1 METREN
7 NKMNSTECIEN
18 LAPVTNGEN
27 QEVYIEL
34 LKKGI
39 SDKKVK
45 NIALSGSYGSGK
57 SSILQKLLST
67 LALKEQEKYLEISL
81 ANFDDNIKP
90 DEEQQHIEKSI
101 LQQIFY
107 KVSKNELPYS
117 KLERTEIKSNNS
129 ILWNTVVFFTWL
141 TSFYIFIKSSEI
153 KKLLVNLFAIQDLN
167 IQTLFILF
175 SFIPLILS
183 TFYII
188 YITIKGT
195 GKIRLNKLSFQGVNL
210 DIEDK
215 TGSLINKHLDEI
227 LYFFETTTYE
237 VLLIEDLDRQD
248 GTRIF
253 QKLREINTLL
263 NNYSNINKRKKITF
277 VYAAKDSIFTGEER
291 TKFFEFI
298 IPVVPIINTS
308 NAKDILIKKFTK
320 MGIIEKLSEDFL
332 KDISYYIHNYRQL
345 TNIVN
350 EFCIYQEALKN
361 TKDFKKLFA
370 LIVYKNFYPKDFS
383 DLQNREGML
392 FDVFH
397 NKKQEI
403 KKKIILKLDSDLQEN
418 NERLVNIQKEHLSNE
433 RELKLVFAS
442 NLFKEVANLK
452 LFYNNGSPTTIS
464 ELVDNEELFNS
475 YVIKGGN
482 FHYYYHY
489 SGNNFST
496 TSTTFKGDKS
506 GEFEKRL
513 KILKDKVLEEE
524 NKLSKEKEELQ
535 SKIREIKYEEL
546 SKLLK
551 REGKDSLLDIKQ
563 LKEEKNEITEED
575 KRNWKLIQKLLIDG
589 NIDEYYSRYISYFHE
604 GELTRND
611 YDFIGKIKDRE
622 SLDFIYGIDNIKV
635 VVNELSVND
644 FKNDIENFAV
654 AEYMFE
660 NSKIDDKRKYYIDN
674 FFENSSDEFIREL
687 LEKNLQ
693 NQNLI
698 SSILKEAGNRVK
710 LNKLFN
716 ILKDNTI
723 NTLIVILINNLKD
736 IKILTTDKDEFN
748 ILLSSSSF
756 DIYNKIKD
764 TKVLEKYLLSE
775 QIVFDELSD
784 LNYKQSEKLF
794 NFIYKNS
801 FYKRTYEN
809 IKSILINL
817 FNFKESEEMKL
828 KTANL
833 TTIKES
839 EAEELIKYIN
849 KNINLY
855 FDECFNKIEENRK
868 ETEETLLYLLNHE
881 ELKTEH
887 KKEIIVL
894 SENKIT
900 NIISIEDKDQWVV
913 LFQENKVVADWD
925 NILYY
930 YQELEIKTIDDV
942 IIKYLNNEE
951 NYIHLSKSK
960 INNDELF
967 DKSEVLNPF
976 NTKLI
981 LSNNLSDETYKH
993 LIKSVWFINY
1003 QTLSFEDL
1011 SKSKIDSILS
1021 TNILSLTQDNI
1032 DKLKENFTPKHISLI
1047 EKKKDDFLEKINEFS
1062 ITSYDIL
1069 KILNSLE
1076 FTDEEKFQIVE
1087 TIDISAFNEN
1097 LELKEKASK
1106 LYIDNHRKI
1115 ENLSLFEKLFY
1126 NKDNKI
1132 NEWALKLYVSQID
1145 SWTCDECQTYIVEFD
1160 KPYNE
1165 LLEINASPL
1174 TFKDTKVNRQLFQVL
1189 KDKGCIS
1196 TFNHKKSMMGKD
1208 EIKVNRKR
1216 KEAE

>member
-1 METREN
+1 MKTKEN
-7 NKMNSTECIEN
+7 NKMNITECIEN
-18 LAPVTNGEN
+18 LAPVIDGEN
-27 QEVYIEL
+27 QEIYIEL
-34 LKKGI
+34 LTKGI
-39 SDKKVK
+39 NDKKVK

-57 SSILQKLLST
+57 SSVLQKLLST
-67 LALKEQEKYLEISL
+67 LTPKEQEKYLEISL

-129 ILWNTVVFFTWL
+129 ILFNSIVFFTWL
-141 TSFYIFIKSSEI
+141 SSFYIFIKSSEI
-153 KKLLVNLFAIQDLN
+153 KKLLVDLFTIQDLN

-175 SFIPLILS
+175 SFIPLLLS

-188 YITIKGT
+188 HIIIKGT

-227 LYFFETTTYE
+227 LYFFETTKYE

-248 GTRIF
+248 GTKIF

-263 NNYSNINKRKKITF
+263 NNYSNINNKKKITF
-277 VYAAKDSIFTGEER
+277 VYAVKDSIFTGEER

-308 NAKDILIKKFTK
+308 NAKDILIQKFTD
-320 MGIIEKLSEDFL
+320 MGIIKKLSEDFV
-332 KDISYYIHNYRQL
+332 KDISYFIHNYRQL
-345 TNIVN
+345 INIVN
-350 EFCIYQEALKN
+350 EFCIYQESLKN
-361 TKDFKKLFA
+361 TKDYKKLFA
-370 LIVYKNFYPKDFS
+370 LIVYKNFFPQDFS

-392 FDVFH
+392 HDVFH

-403 KKKIILKLDSDLQEN
+403 KDKIILNLDGDLTKIDT
-418 NERLVNIQKEHLSNE
+418 RLENIQKEHLSNE
-433 RELKLVFAS
+433 RELKLIFAS
-442 NLFKEVANLK
+442 KLFEEVANLK
-452 LFYNNGSPTTIS
+452 LFYNNGSPATIN
-464 ELVDNEELFNS
+464 ELVDDEELFNS
-475 YVIKGGN
+475 YVMKGGSL
-482 FHYYYHY
+482 HYYYHQ
-489 SGNNFST
+489 NRNQLNT
-496 TSTTFKGDKS
+496 TNAVFKGEKT
-506 GEFEKRL
+506 GEYEKRL
-513 KILKDKVLEEE
+513 KILKDIVLEEE
-524 NKLSKEKEELQ
+524 SKLSKEKEELQ

-551 REGKDSLLDIKQ
+551 REEKDSLLDIEQ
-563 LKEEKNEITEED
+563 LKKDKVKILEED

-622 SLDFIYGIDNIKV
+622 SLDFAYGIDNIKV

-660 NSKIDDKRKYYIDN
+660 NSKIDDKRKYFINN

-693 NQNLI
+693 NQNI
-698 SSILKEAGNRVK
+698 IFSILKEAGNRVK

-716 ILKDNTI
+716 VLKDNSI
-723 NTLIVILINNLKD
+723 NALLVILINNLKD
-736 IKILTTDKDEFN
+736 IKILLTDKDEFN
-748 ILLSSSSF
+748 ILLSRLLF
-756 DIYNKIKD
+756 DVYNKIEGVE
-764 TKVLEKYLLSE
+764 VLEKHILSE
-775 QIVFDELSD
+775 QIIFNEVSA
-784 LNYKQSEKLF
+784 LNYKQSQELF
-794 NFIYKNS
+794 NFIYDNS
-801 FYKRTYEN
+801 LYSLTYEN
-809 IKSILINL
+809 IKSILINI
-817 FNFKESEEMKL
+817 FNFKESEEIKL

-839 EAEELIKYIN
+839 KAEKLINHIDES
-849 KNINLY
+849 INLY
-855 FDECFNKIEENRK
+855 FDECFYKIEENIK
-868 ETEETLLYLLNHE
+868 ESEEVLLYLLNHK
-881 ELKTEH
+881 ELKEGH

-894 SENKIT
+894 SENKIK
-900 NIISIEDKDQWVV
+900 NIISIEDKDQWLV
-913 LFQENKVVADWD
+913 LFQKNKVEANWD

-930 YQELEIKTIDDV
+930 YQELEKIDDV

-951 NYIHLSKSK
+951 NYIHLSKSR

-967 DKSEVLNPF
+967 DKTEVLNPF

-981 LSNNLSDETYKH
+981 LSKNLSDETYKH

-1032 DKLKENFTPKHISLI
+1032 DRLKENFTPKHIILI
-1047 EKKKDDFLEKINEFS
+1047 ENKKAEFIEKINEFS

-1069 KILNSLE
+1069 KVLNSSK
-1076 FTDEEKFQIVE
+1076 FTNEEKFQIIE
-1087 TIDISAFNEN
+1087 TIDISVFNAN
-1097 LELKEKASK
+1097 LELKEKTSK

-1115 ENLSLFEKLFY
+1115 DNLSLFEKLFY

-1132 NEWALKLYVSQID
+1132 NEWALELYVSQID
-1145 SWTCDECQTYIVEFD
+1145 SWTCDECQTYIVEFGE
-1160 KPYNE
+1160 PYNE
-1165 LLEINASPL
+1165 LLEKSASPL
-1174 TFKDTKVNRQLFQVL
+1174 IFKDTKLNKELFQVL
-1189 KDKGCIS
+1189 KDKDCIS
-1196 TFNHKKSMMGKD
+1196 SFDSKKSMMGKN

-1216 KEAE
+1216 GSV

>member
-39 SDKKVK
+39 NDKKVK

-57 SSILQKLLST
+57 SSIIQRLLSG
-67 LALKEQEKYLEISL
+67 LPSEEKEKYLEISL

-117 KLERTEIKSNNS
+117 KLERTEKKSKKS
-129 ILWNTVVFFTWL
+129 IFWNTMVFFTWL
-141 TSFYIFIKSSEI
+141 ISFFIFIKTNEI
-153 KKLLVNLFAIQDLN
+153 KKLLVDLFAIQDLN
-167 IQTLFILF
+167 IQSLFILS
-175 SFIPLILS
+175 SFFFLLS

-188 YITIKGT
+188 YIIIKGT

-248 GTRIF
+248 GTKIF

-263 NNYSNINKRKKITF
+263 NNYSNINKKKKVTF
-277 VYAAKDSIFTGEER
+277 VYAVKDSIFTGEER
-291 TKFFEFI
+291 TKFFELI
-298 IPVVPIINTS
+298 VPVVPIINTS

-361 TKDFKKLFA
+361 TKDDKKLFA

-383 DLQNREGML
+383 DLQNREGIL
-392 FDVFH
+392 HNVFH
-397 NKKQEI
+397 NKKQETRN
-403 KKKIILKLDSDLQEN
+403 KIILKLRNDLDEIDT
-418 NERLVNIQKEHLSNE
+418 RVKNIKKEHLSNE
-433 RELKLVFAS
+433 RELKLIFAS
-442 NLFKEVANLK
+442 KLFEEVEDLK
-452 LFYNNGSPTTIS
+452 LFYNDGSPTTIS

-475 YVIKGGN
+475 YVIKGGSLD
-482 FHYYYHY
+482 YYYNHSSDY
-489 SGNNFST
+489 FGT
-496 TSTTFKGDKS
+496 TSATFKGDKS

-513 KILKDKVLEEE
+513 KILKDIVLEEK
-524 NKLSKEKEELQ
+524 NQLSKEKEELQ

-551 REGKDSLLDIKQ
+551 REEKDSLLDIEQ
-563 LKEEKNEITEED
+563 LKEKKDEITEED
-575 KRNWKLIQKLLIDG
+575 TRNWKLIQKLLIDG
-589 NIDEYYSRYISYFHE
+589 DIDEYYSRYISYFHA

-611 YDFIGKIKDRE
+611 YDFIGKVKDRE
-622 SLDFIYGIDNIKV
+622 NLDFIYGIDNIKV

-660 NSKIDDKRKYYIDN
+660 NSKIDDKRKYFINN

-693 NQNLI
+693 NHNLI
-698 SSILKEAGNRVK
+698 SSLLKEAGNRIR

-716 ILKDNTI
+716 ILKDNSI
-723 NTLIVILINNLKD
+723 NALIVVLIDNLKD
-736 IKILTTDKDEFN
+736 IKISLTDKDEFN
-748 ILLSSSSF
+748 ILLSRLLF
-756 DIYNKIKD
+756 DVYNKIED
-764 TKVLEKYLLSE
+764 TKILEKYLLSE
-775 QIVFDELSD
+775 QIVFDKLSD

-801 FYKRTYEN
+801 FYKLTYEN

-817 FNFKESEEMKL
+817 FNFKESEEIKL

-833 TTIKES
+833 TTIKEI
-839 EAEELIKYIN
+839 EAEELINYIN

-868 ETEETLLYLLNHE
+868 ETEETLLYLLNHK

-913 LFQENKVVADWD
+913 LFQENKVVANWD

-930 YQELEIKTIDDV
+930 YQELEKIDDV

-960 INNDELF
+960 INNDKLF

-981 LSNNLSDETYKH
+981 LSKNLSDETYKH
-993 LIKSVWFINY
+993 LIKSIWFINY
-1003 QTLSFEDL
+1003 QSLSFEDL

-1032 DKLKENFTPKHISLI
+1032 DKLKENFTPKHIILI

-1076 FTDEEKFQIVE
+1076 FTDEEKFQIIE

-1165 LLEINASPL
+1165 LLEKSASPL
-1174 TFKDTKVNRQLFQVL
+1174 TFKDTKLNRQLFQVL
-1189 KDKGCIS
+1189 KDKDCIS
-1196 TFNHKKSMMGKD
+1196 SFKPKKSIMGKD

-1216 KEAE
+1216 S

>member
-1 METREN
+1 METKIN
-7 NKMNSTECIEN
+7 NEINITQYIEN
-18 LAPVTNGEN
+18 LAPVIDGEN
-27 QEVYIEL
+27 QEIYIEL

-39 SDKKVK
+39 NDKKVK

-67 LALKEQEKYLEISL
+67 LTLKEQEKYLEISL

-117 KLERTEIKSNNS
+117 KLERTEKKTKKS
-129 ILWNTVVFFTWL
+129 IFGNTMVLFTWL
-141 TSFYIFIKSSEI
+141 ISLFIFIKTSEV
-153 KKLLVNLFAIQDLN
+153 KKVLVDLFAIQDLN
-167 IQTLFILF
+167 IQSLFIWS
-175 SFIPLILS
+175 SFLLLLS

-188 YITIKGT
+188 YIIIKGT

-215 TGSLINKHLDEI
+215 SGSLINKHLDEI
-227 LYFFETTTYE
+227 LYFFETTPYE

-248 GTRIF
+248 GTKIF

-263 NNYSNINKRKKITF
+263 NNYSNINKKKKVTF
-277 VYAAKDSIFTGEER
+277 VYAVKDSIFTGEER
-291 TKFFEFI
+291 TKFFELI
-298 IPVVPIINTS
+298 VPVVPIINTS

-332 KDISYYIHNYRQL
+332 KDISYHIHNYRQL

-361 TKDFKKLFA
+361 TKDYKKLFA

-392 FDVFH
+392 YNVFH

-403 KKKIILKLDSDLQEN
+403 KDKIILKLDNDLEEIDTRVEN
-418 NERLVNIQKEHLSNE
+418 IKKEHLSNE
-433 RELKLVFAS
+433 RELKLIFAS
-442 NLFKEVANLK
+442 KLFEEVNDLK

-464 ELVDNEELFNS
+464 QLVDNEKLFNS
-475 YVIKGGN
+475 YVIKGGSLD
-482 FHYYYHY
+482 YYYNY
-489 SGNNFST
+489 SSDYIST
-496 TSTTFKGDKS
+496 TRATFKGDKS

-513 KILKDKVLEEE
+513 KILKDIVLEEK
-524 NKLSKEKEELQ
+524 NQLSKEKEELQ

-551 REGKDSLLDIKQ
+551 REEKDNLLDLEQ
-563 LKEEKNEITEED
+563 LKEEKDEITEED

-622 SLDFIYGIDNIKV
+622 SLDFIYGIDNIEV

-644 FKNDIENFAV
+644 FKNDIENFSV

-660 NSKIDDKRKYYIDN
+660 NSKINDKRKYFINN

-698 SSILKEAGNRVK
+698 SSILKEAGNRIR

-716 ILKDNTI
+716 ILNDNSI
-723 NTLIVILINNLKD
+723 NALLIILINNLKD
-736 IKILTTDKDEFN
+736 IKISLTDKDEFN
-748 ILLSSSSF
+748 ILLSRLLF
-756 DIYNKIKD
+756 DVYNKIER
-764 TKVLEKYLLSE
+764 TEVLEKHLISE
-775 QIVFDELSD
+775 QIIFDEVSAF
-784 LNYKQSEKLF
+784 NYKQSEKLF
-794 NFIYKNS
+794 NFIYENS
-801 FYKRTYEN
+801 FYKLTYEN

-817 FNFKESEEMKL
+817 FNSKESEEIKL

-839 EAEELIKYIN
+839 EAKELINNIDE
-849 KNINLY
+849 NINLY
-855 FDECFNKIEENRK
+855 FDECFYKLEDNIK
-868 ETEETLLYLLNHE
+868 EPEETLLYLLNHE
-881 ELKTEH
+881 ELKKEH
-887 KKEIIVL
+887 KKDIIVL

-930 YQELEIKTIDDV
+930 YQESEKIDDV

-951 NYIHLSKSK
+951 NYIHLSKFK
-960 INNDELF
+960 INNDKLF

-981 LSNNLSDETYKH
+981 LSNNLSDEAYKH

-1032 DKLKENFTPKHISLI
+1032 DKLKEIFIPKHIGLI

-1076 FTDEEKFQIVE
+1076 FTDEEKFQIIE

-1165 LLEINASPL
+1165 LLEKSASPL
-1174 TFKDTKVNRQLFQVL
+1174 TFKDTKLNRQLFQVL
-1189 KDKGCIS
+1189 KDKDCIS
-1196 TFNHKKSMMGKD
+1196 SFDPKISMMGKD

-1216 KEAE
+1216 S